1 MGIKKLMIMVGLLV
15 SQGQMAQEGQ
25 HWTIEKP
32 DEIRLDATQSY
43 NHPYDDNIEMSGKRV
58 SGIIGYSINEKR
70 EVSISRE
77 IFFPQLRTLLKTNDA
92 DWKAYRAYL
101 KGVYTDNILPS
112 IAMGNRIYVP
122 GRVKEVRINGMLKI
136 VHEAVNG
143 VSLSR
148 TFFPS
153 MGQRLFVEQ
162 WTMTNTG
169 STPVVLHG
177 GQKEVME
184 TLDGAKGVY
193 TIHVGS
199 NIKKETTLAPG
210 KSYTFSI
217 GISATMNDEA
227 KIEISGNE
235 YYNER
240 LAFLDQM
247 KNSLELQT
255 PDPTLNT
262 LFGFSKIRAS
272 ESIFESKLGLV
283 HSPGGGRYYVG
294 FWANDQAEYV
304 GPFFPYLGYDTG
316 NDASLNVYRLFAK
329 EINDAYD
336 NLPYSFE
343 MEGDAPKS
351 TLDRGDA
358 AMIAY
363 GAAQFALSTGDKE
376 IGKELWPLIKWCLE
390 YNRRQLNGAG
400 VVASESDEMEGR
412 IATGT
417 ANLST
422 SSLYYGA
429 LGLAVSLGNSLHGSS
444 STTRTYAKQAKALKK
459 NIEAYFGATIEGL
472 ETYRYYDGHTKL
484 RHWICLPLVTGIYD
498 RKEGTIQALFDKLWS
513 ENGVHVE
520 KNDENKAISEIFWDR
535 GTLYA
540 LRGTFLAGANAQ
552 SLEKLEEFSNKRLL
566 GSRVPYVVEAY
577 PEGNMA
583 QLSAESG
590 LYCRVFTEGVFGIV
604 PTGLN
609 SFKCTPRLPAEW
621 DHMALRKVK
630 AFGEDF
636 DISVKRQGKLLKVSV
651 VKTNGTVI
659 LNKTIKDGKSVQVF
673 F

>member
-1 MGIKKLMIMVGLLV
+1 MGIKKLMIMVALLV
-15 SQGQMAQEGQ
+15 SQGQMAQERQ
-25 HWTIEKP
+25 HWTIEKT
-32 DEIRLDATQSY
+32 DEIRLDATQGH
-43 NHPYDDNIEMSGKRV
+43 NHPYEDNIEMSGKRV

-101 KGVYTDNILPS
+101 KGVYSDNILPS
-112 IAMGNRIYVP
+112 IAMGNRIYAP
-122 GRVKEVRINGMLKI
+122 GPVKEVRINGMLKI

-143 VSLSR
+143 VSLTR

-177 GQKEVME
+177 GQKEVKE
-184 TLDGAKGVY
+184 TLDGAKGIY

-199 NIKKETTLAPG
+199 NIKKETTLAPA

-217 GISATMNDEA
+217 GISATMNDEP
-227 KIEISGNE
+227 KVEISGNE

-272 ESIFESKLGLV
+272 ESIFESKLGLI

-329 EINDAYD
+329 EINDAYN

-390 YNRRQLNGAG
+390 YNRRQLNSAG

-429 LGLAVSLGNSLHGSS
+429 LGLAVSLGNSLHESS
-444 STTRTYAKQAKALKK
+444 STTRAYAKQAKALKK
-459 NIEAYFGATIEGL
+459 NIETYFGATIEGL

-566 GSRVPYVVEAY
+566 GNRVPYVVEAY

-590 LYCRVFTEGVFGIV
+590 LYCRVFTEGIFGIV

-621 DHMALRKVK
+621 DHMALKKVK

-636 DISVKRQGKLLKVSV
+636 DISVKRNGKLLKVSV